1 MKYLLL
7 LIGFILLIKSAD
19 FFVDGS
25 SSIAKTLKIPTIVIG
40 LTIVAFGTS
49 APEAAVSI
57 SAALKGQNDIA
68 IANAVGSNIFNLLGV
83 LGISAILSPV
93 KVQKNTIV
101 KEFPFAILASLSLL
115 ILSYDIKFQGYNENV
130 LTRSDGLMLFA
141 LFLIFMYYLL
151 ELALSSKEEMKVE
164 KGSSKEPIAK
174 SILISIIGIIGI
186 IIGGNLVVDSA
197 RDIALTLGMS
207 ENLIGLTIVSIGTSL
222 PEFVTS
228 VIAAKKGES
237 DIVIGNIIGSNIFNI
252 LFVLGI
258 SSIIHSI
265 NVTPIVYFDMIIML
279 VFTVITYIFAVTK
292 KKVTKFEGIILTT
305 TYLLYIIFI
314 IIRQ

>member
-101 KEFPFAILASLSLL
+101 KGFPFAILASLSLL

-237 DIVIGNIIGSNIFNI
+237 DIVICNIIGSNIFNI

-305 TYLLYIIFI
+305 TYLLYMIFI

>member
-237 DIVIGNIIGSNIFNI
+237 DIVIGNIVGSNIFNI

-305 TYLLYIIFI
+305 TYLLYMIFI

>member
-305 TYLLYIIFI
+305 TYLLYMIFI